1 MEPGVIAKT
10 EAPNAPKEEI
20 LDYAVEFDKENSI
33 VQRFVLLNCLYRAIY
48 TVCSLMGDG
57 GVGISNNKV
66 MSRTR
71 GEKKKSSRKRNVQN
85 ISPYLS
91 LFPGIHSSEASRCY
105 FLAAWHYARIS
116 LILFFSVILVSR
128 LLPVWPI
135 VIIAENLLVAFSRKG
150 VVQLTAAAL
159 TSSRGASHGL
169 QLILVFDHFEFVVV
183 TRVVADTS
191 AALHVE
197 VDSKTNAEDDDGSNG
212 RVDPRLGVLRGTKG
226 GEERGQEAFGH
237 GCAAR

>member
-71 GEKKKSSRKRNVQN
+71 GGKKSQVEKETFR
-85 ISPYLS
+85 ISPHIS
-91 LFPGIHSSEASRCY
+91 RCSQVFIPVRPAAATFWRPGIMPVYH
-105 FLAAWHYARIS
+105 
-116 LILFFSVILVSR
+116 LFYFSV
-128 LLPVWPI
+128 
-135 VIIAENLLVAFSRKG
+135 
-150 VVQLTAAAL
+150 
-159 TSSRGASHGL
+159 
-169 QLILVFDHFEFVVV
+169 
-183 TRVVADTS
+183 
-191 AALHVE
+191 
-197 VDSKTNAEDDDGSNG
+197 
-212 RVDPRLGVLRGTKG
+212 
-226 GEERGQEAFGH
+226 
-237 GCAAR
+237 